1 MTCELIFFCIS
12 DVSVHFLLKFFV
24 QFSSSLKKK
33 TNKQNKTISEK
44 IPLKYWNN
52 ILLNALTSLKCSKN
66 YNIMYKSLTTTVH
79 KKVMFHLLVFILNRY
94 HISNKHFGDDQ
105 LT

>member
-1 MTCELIFFCIS
+1 ML
-12 DVSVHFLLKFFV
+12 D
-24 QFSSSLKKK
+24 
-33 TNKQNKTISEK
+33 
-44 IPLKYWNN
+44 
-52 ILLNALTSLKCSKN
+52 ALTSLKCSKN
-66 YNIMYKSLTTTVH
+66 YNIMYKSLTITVH